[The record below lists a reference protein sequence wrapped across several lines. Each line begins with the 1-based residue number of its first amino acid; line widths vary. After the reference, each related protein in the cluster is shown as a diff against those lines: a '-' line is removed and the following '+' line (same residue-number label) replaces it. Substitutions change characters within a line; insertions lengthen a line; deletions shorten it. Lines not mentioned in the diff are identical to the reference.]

1 MTRKQVL
8 VKRRK
13 NFNYADIDKTVL
25 WLYTA
30 ISMTEEMLQTINRLI
45 AWLAKG
51 DEAALNELARLISSR
66 MLSVARAVVRD
77 RALAEDVVQESFVK
91 IVNKAHR
98 FKRGN
103 GYAWICKIVHNTALD
118 VLRKNKPAA
127 DIDEFYDIAD
137 TLDVAEKSAAS
148 LAVEQAMSV
157 LDKQE
162 KMLIYQKYFMD
173 YTVRDSAKSTGIDKS
188 TVSRKII
195 KAEEKMRLFL
205 TKSGQ

>member
-1 MTRKQVL
+1 
-8 VKRRK
+8 
-13 NFNYADIDKTVL
+13 
-25 WLYTA
+25 
-30 ISMTEEMLQTINRLI
+30 MTEETLQTINGLI
-45 AWLAKG
+45 ARIAKG

-66 MLSVARAVVRD
+66 MLSVARSILRD
-77 RALAEDVVQESFVK
+77 RALAEDAVQESFVK
-91 IVNKAHR
+91 IVSKAHR

-118 VLRKNKPAA
+118 FLKKNKSAA

-137 TLDVAEKSAAS
+137 TVDLAERSAAS
-148 LAVEQAMSV
+148 LTVEQAMSV

-173 YTVRDSAKSTGIDKS
+173 YTVRDSAKATGIDKS

-205 TKSGQ
+205 TKSER

>member
-1 MTRKQVL
+1 
-8 VKRRK
+8 
-13 NFNYADIDKTVL
+13 
-25 WLYTA
+25 
-30 ISMTEEMLQTINRLI
+30 MTEEMIQTINRLI
-45 AWLAKG
+45 ARIAKG

-66 MLSVARAVVRD
+66 MLSVARAATRD

-91 IVNKAHR
+91 IVDNAHR

-103 GYAWICKIVHNTALD
+103 GYAWVCKIVHNTALNA
-118 VLRKNKPAA
+118 LRKIKPTA
-127 DIDEFYDIAD
+127 DIDEFFDIAD
-137 TLDVAEKSAAS
+137 TFDLAERSAAS
-148 LAVEQAMSV
+148 LAVERAMSV

-162 KMLIYQKYFMD
+162 KLLIFQKYFMD

-195 KAEEKMRLFL
+195 KAEEKMREFL

>member
-1 MTRKQVL
+1 
-8 VKRRK
+8 
-13 NFNYADIDKTVL
+13 
-25 WLYTA
+25 
-30 ISMTEEMLQTINRLI
+30 MTEETLQTINGLI
-45 AWLAKG
+45 ARIAKG

-66 MLSVARAVVRD
+66 MLSVARSILRD

-98 FKRGN
+98 FKHGN

-118 VLRKNKPAA
+118 VLKKNKSTA

-148 LAVEQAMSV
+148 IAVEQAMSV
-157 LDKQE
+157 LDNQE
-162 KMLIYQKYFMD
+162 RTLIYQKYFMD

-188 TVSRKII
+188 TVSRKIL
-195 KAEEKMRLFL
+195 KAEEKIRLFL
-205 TKSGQ
+205 TESGQ